1 MKRFLPGRWKGEG
14 GGVDRKRLLGHA
26 NALAEMYQRPGE
38 PGEAGG
44 VKRVAAVGVWF
55 QKAGKGMEGLS
66 TGSDSSGAPETLKGV
81 KSAHAPSGGGYV
93 AAWLRFQMVRK
104 HKESFR
110 QETTFQGGAFG
121 WERWNAGEIA

>member
-1 MKRFLPGRWKGEG
+1 
-14 GGVDRKRLLGHA
+14 
-26 NALAEMYQRPGE
+26 MYQRPGE

-55 QKAGKGMEGLS
+55 QTARKGMEGLS

-93 AAWLRFQMVRK
+93 AVWLRFQMVRK

-110 QETTFQGGAFG
+110 QKRLFRAAYLAGNVGTR
-121 WERWNAGEIA
+121 ER

>member
-1 MKRFLPGRWKGEG
+1 MDEGRMKRFIPGRWKGEG

-55 QKAGKGMEGLS
+55 QKAGKGMEGFS
-66 TGSDSSGAPETLKGV
+66 TGSSFSGA
-81 KSAHAPSGGGYV
+81 A
-93 AAWLRFQMVRK
+93 
-104 HKESFR
+104 
-110 QETTFQGGAFG
+110 
-121 WERWNAGEIA
+121 

>member
-1 MKRFLPGRWKGEG
+1 MEWGKRRCRQETI
-14 GGVDRKRLLGHA
+14 LGTA

-66 TGSDSSGAPETLKGV
+66 TQSGVFGIARDSERREEHERARLERDDGSE
-81 KSAHAPSGGGYV
+81 
-93 AAWLRFQMVRK
+93 LRF
-104 HKESFR
+104 
-110 QETTFQGGAFG
+110 
-121 WERWNAGEIA
+121 